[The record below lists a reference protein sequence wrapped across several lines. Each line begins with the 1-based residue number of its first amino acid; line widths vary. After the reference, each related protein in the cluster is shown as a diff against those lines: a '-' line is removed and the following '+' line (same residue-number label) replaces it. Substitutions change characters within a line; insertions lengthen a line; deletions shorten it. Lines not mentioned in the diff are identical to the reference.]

1 MCNIHDQPLTQTLQ
15 SILKLA
21 CRVAVLFVTLDEQV
35 SMHSLQNRWPLVG
48 KFSNEYRADRQA
60 QRSTSTSKTY
70 GVLFAGTVRVGGVCL
85 WERPVSDRCA
95 SADYMAMIVKSHFLN
110 SFLNLEKPSVEWN
123 GTFKQSNDF
132 FIQSND
138 SLVWTGQ
145 LCWGP
150 VVDFSFYKGIFGFYR
165 NCVTKGPH
173 FYPNQG
179 HRLVCIAI

>member
-1 MCNIHDQPLTQTLQ
+1 MG
-15 SILKLA
+15 
-21 CRVAVLFVTLDEQV
+21 
-35 SMHSLQNRWPLVG
+35 G

-60 QRSTSTSKTY
+60 QRSTSTSKIY
-70 GVLFAGTVRVGGVCL
+70 GVLFAGTVWVCGVCL
-85 WERPVSDRCA
+85 WERPVSGRCA
-95 SADYMAMIVKSHFLN
+95 SADNKAMIVKSHFLN

-150 VVDFSFYKGIFGFYR
+150 VVDFSSIKVSLAFI
-165 NCVTKGPH
+165 VT
-173 FYPNQG
+173 
-179 HRLVCIAI
+179 A